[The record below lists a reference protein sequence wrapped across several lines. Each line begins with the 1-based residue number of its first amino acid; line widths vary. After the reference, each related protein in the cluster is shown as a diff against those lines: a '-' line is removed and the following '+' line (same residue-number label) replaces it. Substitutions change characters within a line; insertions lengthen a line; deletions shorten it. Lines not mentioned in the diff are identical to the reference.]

1 MSIDEKLIYAQQIA
15 RNNLLKIKKIEKDI
29 SDINIEKKEL
39 EVSSLKS
46 IKGIWDKTIAEL
58 YNKWIRTP
66 EELKNTSEEDLR
78 LIIKSPFTL
87 KNILDYIKK

>member
-46 IKGIWDKTIAEL
+46 IKGI
-58 YNKWIRTP
+58 
-66 EELKNTSEEDLR
+66 
-78 LIIKSPFTL
+78 
-87 KNILDYIKK
+87 